1 HTEIDGTFVPSPAL
15 VVGVFL
21 AATLQV
27 AGVFLASSSSDSR
40 FVFSSLIVFS
50 SNSQRLPLLQVD
62 GTPSPATVF
71 VASSLLKLVVVP
83 SLPSSST
90 ASSPAAASHLPL
102 LLGVF
107 SSNSHRLPLLHVD
120 GTPSPAAGI
129 VFPLLLPVSS
139 STLQVEVK
147 LKALLLPRKMDDF
160 FVDEL
165 IQVVNGC
172 AQAPSPSFSAYSSQ
186 DRPASSNA
194 APSANP
200 SNLNKRMM
208 QFQKTNWEAN
218 GRNKQS
224 FRHMMSERLRRERE
238 KDGYSSLLSML
249 PPNTKN
255 NKNSIVTGATR
266 RIEELEGYKQL
277 LETRIMELQEATH
290 ESSSDDHGGNRS
302 RVVKK
307 VEIKVANPASGL
319 GSMLEVLYQLEALGA
334 KPTTIHAK
342 FSRQEFQAA
351 MDVETQ
357 RLCNQEDAGE
367 VEKAVQNSLHD
378 TERELP
384 SHTSSISG
392 SFVLESWQQ
401 NEQV

>member
-1 HTEIDGTFVPSPAL
+1 
-15 VVGVFL
+15 
-21 AATLQV
+21 
-27 AGVFLASSSSDSR
+27 
-40 FVFSSLIVFS
+40 
-50 SNSQRLPLLQVD
+50 
-62 GTPSPATVF
+62 
-71 VASSLLKLVVVP
+71 
-83 SLPSSST
+83 
-90 ASSPAAASHLPL
+90 
-102 LLGVF
+102 
-107 SSNSHRLPLLHVD
+107 
-120 GTPSPAAGI
+120 
-129 VFPLLLPVSS
+129 
-139 STLQVEVK
+139 
-147 LKALLLPRKMDDF
+147 MDDF

-218 GRNKQS
+218 G
-224 FRHMMSERLRRERE
+224 
-238 KDGYSSLLSML
+238 
-249 PPNTKN
+249 
-255 NKNSIVTGATR
+255 ATR
-266 RIEELEGYKQL
+266 RIEELEGYKQQ
-277 LETRIMELQEATH
+277 LETRITELQEAAH

-307 VEIKVANPASGL
+307 VKIKVANPSSGL
-319 GSMLEVLYQLEALGA
+319 GSMLEVLQQLKALGA

-384 SHTSSISG
+384 SHTSSIPG